1 VTRAGEF
8 DIAVTRAGEFDI
20 AVTRAGEQDMSAGEK
35 LGGSRR

>member
-1 VTRAGEF
+1 M
-8 DIAVTRAGEFDI
+8 TRAGEFDI